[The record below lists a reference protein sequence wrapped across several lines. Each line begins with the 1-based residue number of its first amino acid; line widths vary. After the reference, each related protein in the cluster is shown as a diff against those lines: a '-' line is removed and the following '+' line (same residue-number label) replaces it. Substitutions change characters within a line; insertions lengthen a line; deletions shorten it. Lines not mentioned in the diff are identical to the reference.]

1 MNTQNHKMKPQ
12 EDVPT
17 EVIIHYIVKD
27 YQRMFLTFDE
37 MKTRAEKAE
46 AEILEMKEIHHK
58 QIENR
63 VKEIDNL
70 RKEDKDRTNKLEE
83 QLAAVQ
89 YQNRLLAHAVISN
102 NSKENGSVLFKGMV
116 PADAMELEKKI
127 GVQLSEALLKLTAA
141 VEKLTYF
148 QEKLENDELPDVET
162 ANMDYFLNKVART
175 FNKIEAS
182 TQHIENFYKLVN
194 GIPIL

>member
-27 YQRMFLTFDE
+27 YQRMFLAFDE
-37 MKTRAEKAE
+37 MKTRAEQAE

-89 YQNRLLAHAVISN
+89 HQNRLLAQTVISN
-102 NSKENGSVLFKGMV
+102 NSKGDGSVLFRGMV
-116 PADAMELEKKI
+116 PADAKELEKKI

-162 ANMDYFLNKVART
+162 ANMNYFLSKVART

>member
-1 MNTQNHKMKPQ
+1 MNTQNYKMKPQ

-27 YQRMFLTFDE
+27 YQRMFLAFDE

-83 QLAAVQ
+83 QLAAIQ

-116 PADAMELEKKI
+116 PADAKELEKKI

-148 QEKLENDELPDVET
+148 QEKLENDELPDIEA
-162 ANMDYFLNKVART
+162 ANMDYFLSKVART

>member
-27 YQRMFLTFDE
+27 YQRMFLAFDE

-83 QLAAVQ
+83 QMAAVQ

-116 PADAMELEKKI
+116 PADAKELEKKI

-162 ANMDYFLNKVART
+162 ANMNYFLSKVART

>member
-1 MNTQNHKMKPQ
+1 MNTQNHIIKPQ

-27 YQRMFLTFDE
+27 YQRMFLAFDE

-89 YQNRLLAHAVISN
+89 HQNRLLAQTVISN
-102 NSKENGSVLFKGMV
+102 NSKGDGSVLFRGMV
-116 PADAMELEKKI
+116 PADAKELEKKI

-141 VEKLTYF
+141 FEKLTYF
-148 QEKLENDELPDVET
+148 QEKLENDELSDIEA
-162 ANMDYFLNKVART
+162 ANMDYFLSKVART

>member
-1 MNTQNHKMKPQ
+1 MNTQNHIIKPQ

-27 YQRMFLTFDE
+27 YQRMFLAFDE

-83 QLAAVQ
+83 QLAAIQ
-89 YQNRLLAHAVISN
+89 HQNRLLAHAVISN

-116 PADAMELEKKI
+116 LADAMELEKKI

-162 ANMDYFLNKVART
+162 ANMDYFLSKVART

>member
-1 MNTQNHKMKPQ
+1 MNTQNYKMKPQ

-27 YQRMFLTFDE
+27 YQRMFLAFDE

-102 NSKENGSVLFKGMV
+102 NSKKNGSVLFKGMV

-127 GVQLSEALLKLTAA
+127 GIQLSEALLKLTAA

-162 ANMDYFLNKVART
+162 ANMDYFLSKVTRT

>member
-1 MNTQNHKMKPQ
+1 MNTQNHIMKPQ

-27 YQRMFLTFDE
+27 YQRMFLAFDE

-102 NSKENGSVLFKGMV
+102 NSKDNGSVLFKRMV
-116 PADAMELEKKI
+116 PADAKELEKKI

-148 QEKLENDELPDVET
+148 QEKLENDELPDIEA
-162 ANMDYFLNKVART
+162 ANMAYFLNKVART

>member
-1 MNTQNHKMKPQ
+1 MNTQNYKMKPQ

-27 YQRMFLTFDE
+27 YQRMFLAFDE

-83 QLAAVQ
+83 QLAAIQ

-116 PADAMELEKKI
+116 PADAKELEKKI

-162 ANMDYFLNKVART
+162 ANMDYFLSKVART

>member
-1 MNTQNHKMKPQ
+1 MKPQ

-27 YQRMFLTFDE
+27 YQRMFLAFDE

-116 PADAMELEKKI
+116 PADANELEKKI

-162 ANMDYFLNKVART
+162 ANMNYFLSKVART

>member
-27 YQRMFLTFDE
+27 YQRMFLAFDE
-37 MKTRAEKAE
+37 MKTRAEKTE

-70 RKEDKDRTNKLEE
+70 RKEDKDRTNRLEE
-83 QLAAVQ
+83 QLAAIQ

-116 PADAMELEKKI
+116 PADAKELEKKI

-148 QEKLENDELPDVET
+148 QEKLENDKLLDVET
-162 ANMDYFLNKVART
+162 ANMDYFLSKVART

>member
-83 QLAAVQ
+83 QLAAIQ

>member
-1 MNTQNHKMKPQ
+1 MNTQNHIIKPQ

-27 YQRMFLTFDE
+27 YQRMFLAFDE

-83 QLAAVQ
+83 QLAAIQ
-89 YQNRLLAHAVISN
+89 HQNRLLAHAVISN

-116 PADAMELEKKI
+116 PADAKELEKKI

-162 ANMDYFLNKVART
+162 ANMDYFLSKVART

>member
-1 MNTQNHKMKPQ
+1 MKPQ
-12 EDVPT
+12 EEVPT

-27 YQRMFLTFDE
+27 YQRMFLAFDE

-83 QLAAVQ
+83 QLAAIQ

-127 GVQLSEALLKLTAA
+127 GIQLSEALLKLTAA

-148 QEKLENDELPDVET
+148 QEKLENDELPDIEA
-162 ANMDYFLNKVART
+162 ANMDYFLSKVART

>member
-27 YQRMFLTFDE
+27 YQRMFLAFDE

-116 PADAMELEKKI
+116 PADAKELEKKI

-162 ANMDYFLNKVART
+162 ANMDYFLSKVART

>member
-1 MNTQNHKMKPQ
+1 MKPQ

-27 YQRMFLTFDE
+27 YQRMFLAFDE

-83 QLAAVQ
+83 QLAAIQ

-116 PADAMELEKKI
+116 PADAKELEKKI

-162 ANMDYFLNKVART
+162 ANMDYFLSKVART

>member
-27 YQRMFLTFDE
+27 YQRMFLAFDE

-70 RKEDKDRTNKLEE
+70 RKEDNDRTNKLEE

-102 NSKENGSVLFKGMV
+102 NSKDNGSVLFKRMV
-116 PADAMELEKKI
+116 PADAKELEKKI

-148 QEKLENDELPDVET
+148 QEKLENDELPDIEA
-162 ANMDYFLNKVART
+162 ANMAYFLNKVART